1 MVIFMTEPFSQ
12 AQTRDQIAL
21 CWLYSHF
28 VIPALATGIKG
39 LKVVGCGGQVRR
51 CGGLVVPAS

>member
-1 MVIFMTEPFSQ
+1 MTEPFSQ